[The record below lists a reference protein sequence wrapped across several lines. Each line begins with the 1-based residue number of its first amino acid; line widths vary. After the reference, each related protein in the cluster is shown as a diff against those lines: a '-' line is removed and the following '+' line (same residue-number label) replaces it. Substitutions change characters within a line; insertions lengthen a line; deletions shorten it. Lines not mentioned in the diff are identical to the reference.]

1 MRLIIDNLHHKKLL
15 GLTNGIEISK
25 EVIMLY
31 TPNGIF
37 IEESGKYYNVIPED
51 SPGKYISYQKMDMIL
66 DFTIL
71 HRKEEVFSVMNDKY
85 SLTTCERYYN
95 IYQDIYIVTKIVDE
109 NVIDIYFYSTN
120 ENELYVV
127 QSVYDIIVNNHIECG
142 III

>member
-1 MRLIIDNLHHKKLL
+1 
-15 GLTNGIEISK
+15 
-25 EVIMLY
+25 
-31 TPNGIF
+31 
-37 IEESGKYYNVIPED
+37 
-51 SPGKYISYQKMDMIL
+51 MIL